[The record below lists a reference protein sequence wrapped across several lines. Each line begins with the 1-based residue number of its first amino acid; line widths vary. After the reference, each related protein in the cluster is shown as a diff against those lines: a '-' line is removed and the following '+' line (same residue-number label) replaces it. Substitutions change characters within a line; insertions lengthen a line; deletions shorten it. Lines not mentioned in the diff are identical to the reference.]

1 MEGFQFIS
9 SLRFSMQLLMA
20 EALFVWTWKR
30 KKYFP
35 IRMAAGVM
43 GYLTLAWIVF
53 HAFIAVSGRI
63 PVLYDMV

>member
-1 MEGFQFIS
+1 
-9 SLRFSMQLLMA
+9 MQLLMA

-43 GYLTLAWIVF
+43 GYLILAWMVF
-53 HAFIAVSGRI
+53 HAFIAVPGRI